1 MPYYTIQY
9 CTLLYSTV
17 LYFAVLYCTVI
28 LQCTVPYGGRLALL
42 DHLPAGSGEVALQ
55 LQLTLQ
61 QVPGKC
67 WGGLRHGPGCL
78 RT

>member
-61 QVPGKC
+61 
-67 WGGLRHGPGCL
+67 
-78 RT
+78 